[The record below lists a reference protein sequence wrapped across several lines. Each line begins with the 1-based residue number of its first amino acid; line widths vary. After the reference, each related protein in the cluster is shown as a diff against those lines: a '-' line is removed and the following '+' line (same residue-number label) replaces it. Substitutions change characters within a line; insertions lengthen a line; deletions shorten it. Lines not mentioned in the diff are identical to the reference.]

1 MYAEQFSAPSWLEE
15 PSQWLWWAM
24 QSRIGGNL
32 KDALY
37 NLNQFWTTLDPLKA
51 GADTSTWPEILALD
65 SQSHL
70 QAANISGAI
79 ISEMEKD
86 LSQAVALATFFSP
99 TLMASYLGDTKS
111 AAATAI
117 QKMQDQRLSELKLAA
132 DLADQANTAAATRV
146 VAVVEGR
153 ISNEDAERAIE
164 NSQLKRIMQRDD
176 SMSTNY
182 LLWVGA
188 GLALLLLL
196 KGNR

>member
-15 PSQWLWWAM
+15 PSQLLWWAM

-37 NLNQFWTTLDPLKA
+37 NLNQFWTTLEPLKA
-51 GADTSTWPEILALD
+51 GADTTTWPEILALD

-99 TLMASYLGDTKS
+99 NLMASYIGDTKS

-117 QKMQDQRLSELKLAA
+117 QKMQDQRLSELKRAS
-132 DLADQANTAAATRV
+132 DLADQANTAAADRV
-146 VAVVEGR
+146 VAVVDGR

-164 NSQLKRIMQRDD
+164 NSQLQRIMKRDD
-176 SMSTNY
+176 SLTTNH

-188 GLALLLLL
+188 GLVLLLLL